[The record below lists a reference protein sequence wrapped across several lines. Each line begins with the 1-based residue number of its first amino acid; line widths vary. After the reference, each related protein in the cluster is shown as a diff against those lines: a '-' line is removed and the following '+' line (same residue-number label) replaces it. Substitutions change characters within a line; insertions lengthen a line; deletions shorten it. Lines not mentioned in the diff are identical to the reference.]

1 LLGWALDTKTMNHSL
16 SSFCTIN
23 LRRGLRIV
31 LNSSRSCTFWTYER
45 QYYCLKNRIRN
56 SSM

>member
-45 QYYCLKNRIRN
+45 QYYC
-56 SSM
+56 

>member
-31 LNSSRSCTFWTYER
+31 LNSSRSCTFWTYEKPVLLFKK
-45 QYYCLKNRIRN
+45 QNQK
-56 SSM
+56 